1 MQSQVAVGVIRYPV
15 GRSHGTGVG
24 DDPNTGIIV
33 YVKSGFV
40 RGQLGPDIME
50 YVRGVNPKFPHDST
64 SDQQF
69 DQPQFESYR
78 QLGYLAGSD
87 VVRRAGD
94 GDLRKRFL
102 AIKCAV

>member
-1 MQSQVAVGVIRYPV
+1 M
-15 GRSHGTGVG
+15 G

-33 YVKSGFV
+33 YVKSGLV
-40 RGQLGPDIME
+40 RGRLSPDIME
-50 YVRGVNPKFPHDST
+50 YVRGVNPKFSHHST

-69 DQPQFESYR
+69 DLPQLESYR

-94 GDLRKRFL
+94 GNLRKRFQP
-102 AIKCAV
+102 IKRAV